1 MEVSEEAESAPQQ
14 EKSARTAAQRR
25 AEIRRRKL
33 LMNSEDRMNKIVGFS
48 KNEADGGADRS
59 RVLEPRFHLDLDR
72 NEPWSSS
79 SSSKRLSPL
88 VSESVGS
95 VSDASERSGGGE
107 AAGEDEVSR
116 GVRQRPRGELAS
128 DERSSSP
135 RRGLQKYLSRF
146 DDAMKLRGQLS
157 AEKTAQDGG
166 GGGEAEELDSFR
178 LFRLVGS
185 VALAVFVRVFVCQY
199 LSIFAPFL
207 TLELG
212 FMGLHKYFPKVC
224 LCFDTDQVEKKSQT
238 TMLTAALLL
247 SGIPAEVISR
257 SMDTYRKMS
266 DVFSDLCVYFFT
278 FIMCH
283 ELLLLFGSDMS

>member
-1 MEVSEEAESAPQQ
+1 M
-14 EKSARTAAQRR
+14 TAA
-25 AEIRRRKL
+25 
-33 LMNSEDRMNKIVGFS
+33 
-48 KNEADGGADRS
+48 

-199 LSIFAPFL
+199 LVSAA
-207 TLELG
+207 
-212 FMGLHKYFPKVC
+212 
-224 LCFDTDQVEKKSQT
+224 QT
-238 TMLTAALLL
+238 QTCVILLIQ
-247 SGIPAEVISR
+247 SS
-257 SMDTYRKMS
+257 S
-266 DVFSDLCVYFFT
+266 
-278 FIMCH
+278 
-283 ELLLLFGSDMS
+283 

>member
-48 KNEADGGADRS
+48 KNEADGGADRCES
-59 RVLEPRFHLDLDR
+59 HWD
-72 NEPWSSS
+72 S
-79 SSSKRLSPL
+79 LSPL